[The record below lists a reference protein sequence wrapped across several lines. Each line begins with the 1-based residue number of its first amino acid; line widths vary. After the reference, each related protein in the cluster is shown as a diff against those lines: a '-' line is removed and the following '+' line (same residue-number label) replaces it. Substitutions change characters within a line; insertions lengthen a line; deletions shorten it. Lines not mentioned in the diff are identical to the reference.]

1 MRELLVGRD
10 RAVAA
15 TNGFLAGLRT
25 GPRALIVEGEAG
37 IGKSAVWRASLD
49 AARQAGYLVLDG
61 VGEQVE
67 ARMSFVGLADLVGER
82 YDEFAD
88 ALPARQREALENA
101 LLRGTG
107 RVARPQD

>member
-1 MRELLVGRD
+1 MRETLVGRD

-15 TNGFLAGLRT
+15 TKGFLASLRA
-25 GPRALIVEGEAG
+25 GPRALIVEGDAG

-67 ARMSFVGLADLVGER
+67 ARMSFVGLADLVGDR
-82 YDEFAD
+82 YDEFAG
-88 ALPARQREALENA
+88 ALPSRQRHALDYA
-101 LLRGTG
+101 LLRGSAG
-107 RVARPQD
+107 VARAP